1 MEEDVKAVE
10 EAVEVAKAKPG
21 KAKYTDGAYM
31 AMSKE
36 EKRKERIRRRKEAK
50 GEKTV
55 AAD

>member
-1 MEEDVKAVE
+1 MEEEVKVVE
-10 EAVEVAKAKPG
+10 ETAEVVKTKPG
-21 KAKYTDGAYM
+21 KVKYTDDAYM